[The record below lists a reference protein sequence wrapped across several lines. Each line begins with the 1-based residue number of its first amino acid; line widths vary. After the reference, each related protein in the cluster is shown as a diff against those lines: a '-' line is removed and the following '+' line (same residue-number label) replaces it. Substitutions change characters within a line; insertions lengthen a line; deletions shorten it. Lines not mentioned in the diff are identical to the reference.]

1 LEKVNRRY
9 ERENERYESIIKKL
23 TRIETL
29 LENYKDTQIKAE
41 EAHSMSMQNREE
53 IKEIN
58 DKMTWISR
66 TIAGT
71 IIGIVIAAIVFV
83 IKTM

>member
-1 LEKVNRRY
+1 MEKVNRRY
-9 ERENERYESIIKKL
+9 KREKSFEREVLDRLK
-23 TRIETL
+23 TIEVKIDDYNST
-29 LENYKDTQIKAE
+29 KDKAE
-41 EAHSMSMQNREE
+41 EAVVKSTQNEKDINE
-53 IKEIN
+53 IK
-58 DKMTWISR
+58 DKMKWLAR